1 MGLRCSL
8 WAPLLS
14 MGVPVLSV
22 GAPFLSIGSVAL
34 YGAPVLSIGA
44 PLLSMGLRCSLWGL
58 RCSLW
63 GLRCS
68 LWGSIALYGLHCS
81 LWAPLLS
88 MGLHCS
94 LWAPLLS
101 MGLHCSLWAPLL
113 SMGLHCSLW
122 APLPP
127 MGSIAPYGLHCPLWA
142 PLPPMGSIALY
153 GLHCPLWAPLPPM
166 GSIALSGLRCS
177 PGSHRRAPVPAV
189 ALSGLFPQ
197 ELALGLELRP
207 RVAAFTAQRI
217 RALRAA
223 APPRCRNVACVR
235 GNAMKHLPHFFRR
248 AQLRRMFFL
257 FPDPHFKRTK
267 HKWRIISPALL
278 AEYGYVLRPGGL
290 VYTVTDVPD
299 LHQWM
304 VTHFREHP
312 LFEEVP
318 LGQLDSDPLLSLLGT
333 VTEEGCRAQRGGRA
347 PLPAVFRRLPDPPG
361 A

>member
-1 MGLRCSL
+1 MADAVSPPQKRFYRQRAHANPLADHGLLYPARPQDMD
-8 WAPLLS
+8 WAALFPDFFPPDAPPGQPRPRVETLDVGCGYGGLL
-14 MGVPVLSV
+14 
-22 GAPFLSIGSVAL
+22 
-34 YGAPVLSIGA
+34 
-44 PLLSMGLRCSLWGL
+44 
-58 RCSLW
+58 
-63 GLRCS
+63 
-68 LWGSIALYGLHCS
+68 
-81 LWAPLLS
+81 
-88 MGLHCS
+88 
-94 LWAPLLS
+94 
-101 MGLHCSLWAPLL
+101 
-113 SMGLHCSLW
+113 
-122 APLPP
+122 
-127 MGSIAPYGLHCPLWA
+127 
-142 PLPPMGSIALY
+142 
-153 GLHCPLWAPLPPM
+153 
-166 GSIALSGLRCS
+166 
-177 PGSHRRAPVPAV
+177 V

-223 APPRCRNVACVR
+223 APARCRNVACVR

-290 VYTVTDVPD
+290 VYTVTDVPE